1 MPKRS
6 REMSAMEVGRLRE
19 EGDHNVGGI
28 PGLYLQ
34 IIEGSRS
41 WILRFKIG
49 TRRRRM
55 GLGSFPAVPLAQARE
70 RAREA
75 HKLVDAGEDP
85 IEARDALKKAA
96 AASQARALTF
106 KVACERFIAVKE
118 SEWLNPKHRQQWE
131 NTLKQYAEPL
141 IGHMDVAEIGQDEV
155 LRVLDPIWRTK
166 TETAS
171 RLRGRI
177 EQVLDWAKTR
187 GHRQGENP
195 AAWRGHLD
203 KLLPKPEKIAKVKH
217 HAAVP
222 VSQAAA
228 AVTAIK
234 GIDGVSAQAL
244 LFQVLTAGRSGE
256 IRGARW
262 SEVDLD
268 ARQWDVPAERMKAKR
283 PHRVP
288 LSQQAVDLIK
298 LMPRH
303 EGCDLIFPGR
313 KMQPLSDMS
322 LTACMRRLNLKD
334 ASGRVCVPHGFRST
348 FRDWA
353 AEHTHYSP
361 ELAEMALAH
370 AIDNKVEAAYRR
382 GDMLAKRLALMQNWA
397 DFCLKAPSALTPQR
411 RRRKPA

>member
-6 REMSAMEVGRLRE
+6 RELSAMEVGRLRE

-131 NTLKQYAEPL
+131 NTLKQYAEPV
-141 IGHMDVAEIGQDEV
+141 IGHMDVAGIGQDEV

-217 HAAVP
+217 HAAVS
-222 VSQAAA
+222 VSQAAV

-234 GIDGVSAQAL
+234 GIEGVSAQAL

-298 LMPRH
+298 AMPRH

-334 ASGRVCVPHGFRST
+334 AGGRVCVPHGFRST

-353 AEHTHYSP
+353 AEHTHYPP

-382 GDMLAKRLALMQNWA
+382 GDMLAKRLALMQDWA
-397 DFCLKAPSALTPQR
+397 DFCLKAPSPTSPQR
-411 RRRKPA
+411 RRMKSA

>member
-6 REMSAMEVGRLRE
+6 RELSAMEVGRLRE

-34 IIEGSRS
+34 IISGSRA

-55 GLGSFPAVPLAQARE
+55 GLGGFPAVPLAQARE

-75 HKLVDAGEDP
+75 HKLIDSGVDP
-85 IEARDALKKAA
+85 IDARDALKKAA
-96 AASQARALTF
+96 VASQARALTF
-106 KVACERFIAVKE
+106 KKACERFIAVKE
-118 SEWLNPKHRQQWE
+118 SEWSNPKHRQQWE
-131 NTLKQYAEPL
+131 KTLETYAEP
-141 IGHMDVAEIGQDEV
+141 IMGHLDVAEIGQDEV
-155 LRVLDPIWRTK
+155 LRVLDPIWRSK

-187 GHRQGENP
+187 GHRKGENP

-222 VSQAAA
+222 VEQAAA
-228 AVTAIK
+228 AVAAIRS
-234 GIDGVSAQAL
+234 IEGVSAQAL

-262 SEVDLD
+262 SEFDLD
-268 ARQWDVPAERMKAKR
+268 AGQWDVPEERMKAKR

-288 LSQQAVDLIK
+288 LSMQAIELIK
-298 LMPRH
+298 AMPRY
-303 EGCDLIFPGR
+303 EECDLVFPGR

-322 LTACMRRLNLKD
+322 LTACMRRMKLQD
-334 ASGRVCVPHGFRST
+334 AAGRLCVPHGFRST

-353 AEHTHYSP
+353 AEYTLYPP

-370 AIDNKVEAAYRR
+370 AIESKVEAAYRR
-382 GDMLAKRLALMQNWA
+382 GDMFAKRLAMMQDWA
-397 DFCLKAPSALTPQR
+397 DYCLPAPPSKRKRQKA
-411 RRRKPA
+411 

>member
-1 MPKRS
+1 
-6 REMSAMEVGRLRE
+6 MEVGRLRE

-131 NTLKQYAEPL
+131 NTLKQYAEPV
-141 IGHMDVAEIGQDEV
+141 IGHMDVAGIGQDEV

-217 HAAVP
+217 HAAVS
-222 VSQAAA
+222 VSQAAV

-234 GIDGVSAQAL
+234 GIEGVSAQAL

-298 LMPRH
+298 AMPRH

-334 ASGRVCVPHGFRST
+334 AGGRVCVPHGFRST

-353 AEHTHYSP
+353 AEHTHYPP

-382 GDMLAKRLALMQNWA
+382 GDMLAKRLALMQDWA
-397 DFCLKAPSALTPQR
+397 DFCLKAPSPTSPQR
-411 RRRKPA
+411 RRMKSA

>member
-1 MPKRS
+1 
-6 REMSAMEVGRLRE
+6 MEVGRLRE

>member
-6 REMSAMEVGRLRE
+6 RELSAMEVGRLRE

-34 IIEGSRS
+34 IISGSRA

-75 HKLVDAGEDP
+75 HKLIDSGLDP
-85 IEARDALKKAA
+85 IDARDGLKKAA

-106 KVACERFIAVKE
+106 KKACERFIAVKE
-118 SEWLNPKHRQQWE
+118 SEWSNPKHRQQWE
-131 NTLKQYAEPL
+131 KTLETYAEP
-141 IGHMDVAEIGQDEV
+141 IMGHLDVAEIGQDEV
-155 LRVLDPIWRTK
+155 LRVLDPIWRSK

-187 GHRQGENP
+187 GHRKGENP

-222 VSQAAA
+222 VEQAAA
-228 AVTAIK
+228 AVAAIRS
-234 GIDGVSAQAL
+234 IDGVSAQAL

-262 SEVDLD
+262 SEFDLD
-268 ARQWDVPAERMKAKR
+268 AGQWDVPEERMKAKR

-288 LSQQAVDLIK
+288 LSRQAIELIK
-298 LMPRH
+298 AMPRY
-303 EGCDLIFPGR
+303 EECDLVFPGR

-322 LTACMRRLNLKD
+322 LTACMRRMSLQD
-334 ASGRVCVPHGFRST
+334 AAGRLCVPHGFRST

-353 AEHTHYSP
+353 AEHTLYPP

-370 AIDNKVEAAYRR
+370 AIESKVEAAYRR
-382 GDMLAKRLALMQNWA
+382 GDMFAKRLAMMQDWA
-397 DFCLKAPSALTPQR
+397 DYCLPAPPSKRKRQKA
-411 RRRKPA
+411 

>member
-1 MPKRS
+1 
-6 REMSAMEVGRLRE
+6 MEVGRLRE

-34 IIEGSRS
+34 IISGSRA

-75 HKLVDAGEDP
+75 HKLIDSGVDP
-85 IEARDALKKAA
+85 IDARDVLKKAA
-96 AASQARALTF
+96 VASQARALTF
-106 KVACERFIAVKE
+106 KKACERFIAAKE
-118 SEWLNPKHRQQWE
+118 SEWRNPKHRQQWE
-131 NTLKQYAEPL
+131 KTLETYAEP
-141 IGHMDVAEIGQDEV
+141 IMGHLDVAEIGQDEV

-222 VSQAAA
+222 VEEAAA
-228 AVTAIK
+228 AVAAIRS
-234 GIDGVSAQAL
+234 IEGVSAQAL

-262 SEVDLD
+262 SEFDLD
-268 ARQWDVPAERMKAKR
+268 AGQWDVPEERMKAKR

-288 LSQQAVDLIK
+288 LSRQAVDLIK
-298 LMPRH
+298 SMPRY
-303 EGCDLIFPGR
+303 EDCELVFPGR

-322 LTACMRRLNLKD
+322 LTACMRRMKLQD
-334 ASGRVCVPHGFRST
+334 AAGRPCVPHGFRST

-353 AEHTHYSP
+353 AEHTLYPP

-370 AIDNKVEAAYRR
+370 AIESKVEAAYRR
-382 GDMLAKRLALMQNWA
+382 GDMFAKRLAMMQDWA
-397 DFCLKAPSALTPQR
+397 DYCLPARPSKRKRQKA
-411 RRRKPA
+411 